1 MVNWLINSMKPQSKS
16 QLTWDTCSLAWPIS
30 ASVRNELVM
39 YETVKCVNELGR
51 VNEGSSEDRLI
62 THFIS

>member
-1 MVNWLINSMKPQSKS
+1 M
-16 QLTWDTCSLAWPIS
+16 AWPIS

-51 VNEGSSEDRLI
+51 VNEGSSEDRVI